1 MIAVILRIEMVIII
15 IHRRVVS
22 DGGGHGLDTESKR
35 MKAKNGF
42 ETSVEERKQI
52 RSNVEVPY

>member
-1 MIAVILRIEMVIII
+1 MVIII

-35 MKAKNGF
+35 MKAKNRF
-42 ETSVEERKQI
+42 ETSAEERKQI